1 MSAYPVPDR
10 TPWSCSC
17 RTISLPENLSDIT
30 HRCDRCG
37 SAFVPATSAP
47 PVVLVNPEIGERPA
61 RPPKN
66 PPRARQHGSIPDVDL
81 REMVYRAGLRGCAL
95 RVAFALYDHRAPGSW
110 TATISREKLAESLGI
125 GLRSV
130 YRAFD
135 ELHQKG
141 LILSQ
146 IKRPKVGGGFF
157 LEYRLR
163 PSFPEGGR
171 AAERPRMAEM
181 KPATR
186 GARVKQPDAVA
197 APPRTAR
204 RSWATE
210 DDRCSTCEG
219 TGMEIVLGKGAR
231 RCPSCRPAPT
241 GTVPKS
247 STMSSG
253 TVPK

>member
-1 MSAYPVPDR
+1 VA
-10 TPWSCSC
+10 C
-17 RTISLPENLSDIT
+17 L
-30 HRCDRCG
+30 RCG
-37 SAFVPATSAP
+37 TPFSVPAP
-47 PVVLVNPEIGERPA
+47 PVVLVNPENSEQPT

-81 REMVYRAGLRGCAL
+81 REMFYRAGLKGSSL

-110 TATISREKLAESLGI
+110 TATISREKLASSLGI

-135 ELHQKG
+135 ELHKKG

-163 PSFPEGGR
+163 PCFPEGGR

-186 GARVKQPDAVA
+186 DARVKQPKATA
-197 APPRTAR
+197 EPLPPAR
-204 RSWATE
+204 RGWAPE
-210 DDRCSTCEG
+210 DDRCSTCGG
-219 TGMEIVLGKGAR
+219 TGMEIVSGRGAR
-231 RCPSCRPAPT
+231 RCPACRPAPT
-241 GTVPKS
+241 GTVPADGTVS
-247 STMSSG
+247 SS